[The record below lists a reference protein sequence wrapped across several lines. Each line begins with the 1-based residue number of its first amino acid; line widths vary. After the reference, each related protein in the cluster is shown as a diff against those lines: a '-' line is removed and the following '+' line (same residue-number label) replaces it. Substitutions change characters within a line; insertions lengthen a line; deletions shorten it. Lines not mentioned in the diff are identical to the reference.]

1 MMFNDRRKAK
11 PTAAPAMSADRKS
24 YKVSN
29 SVTVK
34 PGDPK
39 KLGTGGPL
47 TNDRLG
53 FGAKGPRALDGA
65 AQAARE
71 NNLAAP
77 ISKKEAKANKRG
89 LKAAQGSSLA
99 PKGYKSDTAGRKVVR
114 DEASPIT
121 DKNMN
126 VVSRKKRYNDAA
138 IRVDNSGAANKN
150 DPWTSKNDNVR
161 RK

>member
-1 MMFNDRRKAK
+1 MFNDRRNA
-11 PTAAPAMSADRKS
+11 
-24 YKVSN
+24 
-29 SVTVK
+29 
-34 PGDPK
+34 
-39 KLGTGGPL
+39 
-47 TNDRLG
+47 
-53 FGAKGPRALDGA
+53 RA
-65 AQAARE
+65 
-71 NNLAAP
+71 
-77 ISKKEAKANKRG
+77 
-89 LKAAQGSSLA
+89 LKAAQGPSLA
-99 PKGYKSDTAGRKVVR
+99 PKGYKPDTAGRKVVR